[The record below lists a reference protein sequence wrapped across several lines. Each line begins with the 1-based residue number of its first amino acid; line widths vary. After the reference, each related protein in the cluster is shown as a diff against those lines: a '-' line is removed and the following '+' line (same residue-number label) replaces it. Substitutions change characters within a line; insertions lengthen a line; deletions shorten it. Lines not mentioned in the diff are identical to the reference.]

1 MRAFIVFAIALA
13 LSGCGHSAI
22 QYTPNPSAITTDK
35 QAASVVEQGFYEDF
49 GSTKPQSA
57 IVTSEYIGLSNGT
70 ISRGVGFGQASAYN
84 GVVIGLNSTF
94 VRTEELTQRI
104 YFRSL
109 SEPIVLEKNGRDNR
123 YAVTIRTSEGT
134 TARNVHFRS
143 EPRATEFANAL
154 VYLRRASDSGPLGAA
169 EPASQPA
176 ADLPTEQTYK
186 DQQLRQLMQQG
197 LPYEEYQKRY
207 KAIMGQ

>member
-1 MRAFIVFAIALA
+1 MRAPIVFAIALA
-13 LSGCGHSAI
+13 LSACGHSAI
-22 QYTPNPSAITTDK
+22 QYTPNPSAITSDK

-70 ISRGVGFGQASAYN
+70 ISRGVGFGQASAYS
-84 GVVIGLNSTF
+84 GVVVGLNSTF

-109 SEPIVLEKNGRDNR
+109 GEPIVLEKNGRDNR
-123 YAVTIRTSEGT
+123 FAVTIRTSEGT

-143 EPRATEFANAL
+143 ELRATEFANAL
-154 VYLRRASDSGPLGAA
+154 VYLRRASDNGMLGKA
-169 EPASQPA
+169 ETSTQQPA
-176 ADLPTEQTYK
+176 GMPSEQAYK
-186 DQQLRQLMQQG
+186 AQQLEQLKTQG

-207 KAIMGQ
+207 KAIMGK

>member
-1 MRAFIVFAIALA
+1 MRLLLSAVLTIV
-13 LSGCGHSAI
+13 LSGCGHTAI
-22 QYTPNPSAITTDK
+22 QYTPNPAAIASDS

-57 IVTSEYIGLSNGT
+57 IVTNEYIGLSNGT

-84 GVVIGLNSTF
+84 GVVVGLNSTF

-109 SEPIVLEKNGRDNR
+109 GQPIVLEKNGRDNR

-143 EPRATEFANAL
+143 EARAVEFANAL
-154 VYLRRASDSGPLGAA
+154 VYLRQASDRGTLGKAA
-169 EPASQPA
+169 SAAQQPVG
-176 ADLPTEQTYK
+176 LPTEQAYK
-186 DQQLRQLMQQG
+186 EQQLELLKQQS
-197 LPYEEYQKRY
+197 LPYAEYQKRY
-207 KAIMGQ
+207 QEIMAK